1 MRLRI
6 DHTTTYRYEPP
17 AGGVIQILRM
27 TPRSFE
33 SQYVVDWQI
42 FVSTDSRLQ
51 MHQDAFGNITHLLSH
66 GPLAELTIH
75 VEGVVETSDNNGVL
89 RGAEERFPPSLFLR
103 TTALTE
109 VNEEMR
115 ALAGDLSR
123 QAGDDVLGFL
133 HALMLRI
140 TAQMSY
146 DPDPMR
152 SGTDTSAAE
161 AFAAG
166 RGACQD
172 YAHIFI
178 ACARNAGVPARFVS
192 GHFLRRDLAP
202 SRQAGHAWAEAY
214 VPKLG
219 WVGFDPANAISTT
232 DAHVRVA
239 VALDHLGAAPVRG
252 TRYGGGS
259 ESLEVAVRI
268 QQAGRQS
275 QS

>member
-17 AGGVIQILRM
+17 AGGVIQVLRM

-66 GPLAELTIH
+66 GPLANLTIH
-75 VEGVVETSDNNGVL
+75 VEGVVETSDASGVV
-89 RGAEERFPPSLFLR
+89 RGTEERFPPSLFLR
-103 TTALTE
+103 TTPLTE
-109 VNEEMR
+109 TSEEMR
-115 ALAGDLSR
+115 ILAHDLRR
-123 QAGDDVLGFL
+123 QSGEDVLGFL
-133 HALMLRI
+133 HALMLQI
-140 TAQMSY
+140 EAHMSY
-146 DPDPMR
+146 ENDPTA
-152 SGTDTSAAE
+152 SGSNAAE
-161 AFAAG
+161 AFALG
-166 RGACQD
+166 RGVCQD
-172 YAHIFI
+172 YAHIFV

-192 GHFLRRDLAP
+192 GHFLRSDVAP
-202 SRQAGHAWAEAY
+202 SRQTGHAWAEAY

-219 WVGFDPANAISTT
+219 WVGFDPANTVSTT

>member
-17 AGGVIQILRM
+17 ADGVIQILRM

-33 SQYVVDWQI
+33 SQYVADWQI
-42 FVSTDSRLQ
+42 FVSTDQRLQ
-51 MHQDAFGNITHLLSH
+51 MHHDAFGNITHLFSH
-66 GPLAELTIH
+66 GPLADLTIH
-75 VEGVVETSDNNGVL
+75 VEGVVETSDSSGVL
-89 RGAEERFPPSLFLR
+89 RGTEERFPPSLYLR
-103 TTALTE
+103 TTPLTE
-109 VNEEMR
+109 ADAQMR
-115 ALAGDLSR
+115 GLVGDLHS
-123 QAGDDVLGFL
+123 ATGGDVLGFL

-140 TAQMSY
+140 AAHMSY
-146 DPDPMR
+146 DADQAP
-152 SGTDTSAAE
+152 SDTSAAA
-161 AFAAG
+161 AFERR

-172 YAHIFI
+172 FAHIFI
-178 ACARNAGVPARFVS
+178 ACARSAGVPARFVS
-192 GHFLRRDLAP
+192 GHLLRRDADAAG
-202 SRQAGHAWAEAY
+202 QGGHAWAEAH

-219 WVGFDPANAISTT
+219 WVGFDPVSAMSTT

-252 TRYGGGS
+252 TRVGGGA
-259 ESLEVAVRI
+259 ESLEIAVKV

>member
-27 TPRSFE
+27 TPRSFD

-42 FVSTDSRLQ
+42 FVSTDTRLQ
-51 MHQDAFGNITHLLSH
+51 MHHDAFGNITHLLSD
-66 GPLAELTIH
+66 GPLTDLTIH
-75 VEGVVETSDNNGVL
+75 VEGIVETSDSSGVL
-89 RGAEERFPPSLFLR
+89 RGTEERFPPSLFLR
-103 TTALTE
+103 TTELTE
-109 VNEEMR
+109 ANEEMR
-115 ALAGDLSR
+115 ALAGDLRR
-123 QAGDDVLGFL
+123 QAGEDVLGFL
-133 HALMLRI
+133 HALMLQI
-140 TAQMSY
+140 DAHMTYETDPTA
-146 DPDPMR
+146 
-152 SGTDTSAAE
+152 SGGNAAE
-161 AFAAG
+161 AFALG
-166 RGACQD
+166 RGVCQD

-178 ACARNAGVPARFVS
+178 ACARIAGVPARFAS
-192 GHFLRRDLAP
+192 GHVLRSDLALT
-202 SRQAGHAWAEAY
+202 RQAGHAWAEAY

-219 WVGFDPANAISTT
+219 WVGFDPANSICTT

-239 VALDHLGAAPVRG
+239 IGLDYLGAAPVRG

-259 ESLEVAVRI
+259 ESLEVAVSI

>member
-51 MHQDAFGNITHLLSH
+51 MHHDAFGNVTHLLSH
-66 GPLAELTIH
+66 GPLADLTIH
-75 VEGVVETSDNNGVL
+75 VEGVVETSDSSGVL
-89 RGAEERFPPSLFLR
+89 RGTEERFPPSLYLR
-103 TTALTE
+103 TTPLTE
-109 VNEEMR
+109 ADAPMR
-115 ALAGDLSR
+115 TLAGELR
-123 QAGDDVLGFL
+123 AEAGDDVLGFL

-140 TAQMSY
+140 AAHMSH
-146 DPDPMR
+146 DADR
-152 SGTDTSAAE
+152 GWSDVDAAT
-161 AFAAG
+161 AFALR

-192 GHFLRRDLAP
+192 GHLLRRDAGAAG
-202 SRQAGHAWAEAY
+202 QGGHAWAEAH

-219 WVGFDPANAISTT
+219 WVGFDPVSAMSTT

-252 TRYGGGS
+252 TRFGGGA
-259 ESLEVAVRI
+259 ESLDVAVKV
-268 QQAGRQS
+268 QQAGRQN